1 MSRQYDESIQGKFD
15 YNGEW
20 YSPVEK
26 IESLSDLIEAMR
38 IRDLLQICVDTKEP
52 DSGHPCF
59 NMLKGQ
65 EETIKEYLAQF
76 GEFDKTILLSN
87 IYYLLKQNDLR
98 VGELEQILGISTGYI
113 SRIAKPGSDKKL
125 SIDVVWKIA
134 QIFGVSLRDLLETD
148 LQIPNSNANMVAKF
162 LIKLRQQTERNE
174 IHWENRGGAI
184 CYLDNDIKELD
195 LFEEE
200 EDGTVV
206 YKAND
211 RMNPDFKFVL
221 ADDIYSCASIVPG
234 KELAMIGFSIA
245 DKENLYFCDFV
256 FISKVKQG
264 AKTIYQWEKAF
275 YSSDDR
281 FNVIGDKAEQLMSS
295 VQGQEMD
302 AEISPAVRNI
312 ITDYLK

>member
-1 MSRQYDESIQGKFD
+1 MSRQYDESIQEKFD
-15 YNGEW
+15 HGEW

-38 IRDLLQICVDTKEP
+38 IRDSLQICVDTKEP

-59 NMLKGQ
+59 NMLKDQ
-65 EETIKEYLAQF
+65 EKTIKEYLTQF
-76 GEFDKTILLSN
+76 GEFDKTTLLSN

-98 VGELEQILGISTGYI
+98 VGELEQILGISSGYI

-125 SIDVVWKIA
+125 SIDIVWKIA

-148 LQIPNSNANMVAKF
+148 LQIPKSNANMVAKF
-162 LIKLRQQTERNE
+162 LIKLHQQTERNE
-174 IHWENRGGAI
+174 IHWENRGGTVR
-184 CYLDNDIKELD
+184 YLDNDLKELD
-195 LFEEE
+195 LFSEEE
-200 EDGTVV
+200 GGTVV
-206 YKAND
+206 YNAHD
-211 RMNPDFKFVL
+211 HMNPELKFVL

-245 DKENLYFCDFV
+245 DKDNSYFCDFV

-264 AKTIYQWEKAF
+264 AKIIYQWEKAF

-281 FNVIGDKAEQLMSS
+281 FHVIEDKAEQLMNS
-295 VQGQEMD
+295 VQRQEMD
-302 AEISPAVRNI
+302 AEISPEVRNI
-312 ITDYLK
+312 ISDYLK